1 MTEKKERLTKRIENK
16 AEALVAKTKNI
27 AETAQKTILKAAD
40 KNQNGKLD
48 LEDIGLNRET
58 LQKAGE
64 KAKEAAIVAGDG
76 LKAGGM
82 ALKKQLAEAKL
93 ELDKKVLRPVFA
105 EELDLGK
112 LSSSKGEL
120 TYTVKI
126 PRMVRLVARDKKRE
140 SSAVCAGAVG
150 YWSTIKG
157 VELLSLYEDAAEQI
171 NVTFFPNLAESF
183 YYANPYLKGFYISLN
198 DYFDYLKK
206 ARVDELRT
214 VAQELG
220 AKRVQIAYKEEKKI
234 FVKEKA
240 KATASVGTKK
250 GAVEQEKSSKE
261 YANIEIAADV
271 QFSGNEEPG
280 IPELVYFKNQSEIER
295 LVQMRT
301 GGNKNK
307 VQSEV
312 YKFQCGRMSG
322 MSMAEAAKIDAVIA
336 QVKCGATA
344 SLSSEVQR
352 ECRTV
357 LEYKI
362 DF

>member
-1 MTEKKERLTKRIENK
+1 MTEKKESLAKRIGNK
-16 AEALVAKTKNI
+16 AEALATKTKGI
-27 AETAQKTILKAAD
+27 AETAQKAILDAAD
-40 KNQNGKLD
+40 KNRDGKLD
-48 LEDIGLNRET
+48 MQDLGLNKEA
-58 LQKAGE
+58 LQKVGE
-64 KAKEAAIVAGDG
+64 KAKEAASVAGEG
-76 LKAGGM
+76 MKAGGTE
-82 ALKKQLAEAKL
+82 LKKQLGEAKL

-105 EELDLGK
+105 EGN
-112 LSSSKGEL
+112 
-120 TYTVKI
+120 
-126 PRMVRLVARDKKRE
+126 
-140 SSAVCAGAVG
+140 AVCAGAVG

-157 VELLSLYEDAAEQI
+157 VELLNLYEDAAEQI
-171 NVTFFPNLAESF
+171 NVTFFPNPAESF

-198 DYFDYLKK
+198 EYFDYLKK

-234 FVKEKA
+234 FVREKT
-240 KATASVGTKK
+240 KAAASIGAKK
-250 GAVEQEKSSKE
+250 GSVEQEKSNKE
-261 YANIEIAADV
+261 YANVEIAADV

-280 IPELVYFKNQSEIER
+280 VPELVYFKNQSEIER

-312 YKFQCGRMSG
+312 YKFQCRRMSG
-322 MSMAEAAKIDAVIA
+322 MSMAEATKVDAVIA

-344 SLSSEVQR
+344 SFSSEVQR
-352 ECRTV
+352 EYRMV
-357 LEYKI
+357 WEDKI